1 MSMKGIIFN
10 EFLNFVEKSESY
22 TLVDQIIMDSHL
34 KSHGAYTSI
43 GTYSP
48 KELFQLVKALGVKNG
63 KPTSVILQEYGE
75 YLFEVFAKKYTQ
87 FFREKK
93 TVFQFLEELETHIHF
108 EVKKLYDHTELPH
121 FECQY
126 LSPNQLEMIYTSSR
140 SLADFAEGLIRGCI
154 NYHRENISIV
164 RENLSAKTG
173 FKVRF
178 ILTKGDPD
186 E

>member
-1 MSMKGIIFN
+1 
-10 EFLNFVEKSESY
+10 
-22 TLVDQIIMDSHL
+22 
-34 KSHGAYTSI
+34 
-43 GTYSP
+43 
-48 KELFQLVKALGVKNG
+48 
-63 KPTSVILQEYGE
+63 
-75 YLFEVFAKKYTQ
+75 
-87 FFREKK
+87 
-93 TVFQFLEELETHIHF
+93 
-108 EVKKLYDHTELPH
+108 
-121 FECQY
+121 
-126 LSPNQLEMIYTSSR
+126 SR

>member
-1 MSMKGIIFN
+1 MKGIIFN

-75 YLFEVFAKKYTQ
+75 YLFEVFAKKYPQ

-93 TVFQFLEELETHIHF
+93 RCFNFWKSLKHIF
-108 EVKKLYDHTELPH
+108 
-121 FECQY
+121 
-126 LSPNQLEMIYTSSR
+126 
-140 SLADFAEGLIRGCI
+140 
-154 NYHRENISIV
+154 IS
-164 RENLSAKTG
+164 K
-173 FKVRF
+173 
-178 ILTKGDPD
+178 
-186 E
+186 